1 MRDFIKAT
9 EYDAH
14 MHAKFE
20 DLILSKFFVKKY
32 FKFGFLGI
40 FHGAIIHK
48 YIFGQGQSI
57 YLLKRIHTKF
67 ILHFSELST
76 NFYLISK
83 FGNNFYEYLN

>member
-14 MHAKFE
+14 MHAKF
-20 DLILSKFFVKKY
+20 
-32 FKFGFLGI
+32 GFLGI

-48 YIFGQGQSI
+48 YRFGQGQSVD
-57 YLLKRIHTKF
+57 LLKRIHTKF
-67 ILHFSELST
+67 ILYFSELST

-83 FGNNFYEYLN
+83 FGSIFVN